1 MVAKGARAPVGA
13 EEVEGVQV
21 EIRGLCK
28 VYPGGVTALQGIDL
42 TIPVGIFGLVGPNAS
57 GKTTLIR
64 IVATLLEPTAGEV
77 FVGGHDVRKN
87 KAAVRELLGYL
98 PEDFGFYPNLTAYEM
113 LDYLA
118 LLCRVN
124 DRKERQA
131 RIEQAL
137 HRVNL
142 DQVAGQRV
150 GTFSSG
156 MKRRLGIAQAIL
168 NDPTVLVMDEPTS
181 GLDPEERVR
190 LRNLLAELAGQRVV
204 ILSTHIVND
213 IATIGQRLAILRK
226 GACVF
231 SGTLSELLGPLR
243 GRTWIIDIGED
254 ELSRV
259 REQYYV
265 TGVFRSATGMQVRVL
280 ADEMSHPKGYAAEP
294 TLDDAY
300 VWAQAEPARPAS
312 AYEPAGGASA

>member
-1 MVAKGARAPVGA
+1 M
-13 EEVEGVQV
+13 QV
-21 EIRGLCK
+21 EISGLHK
-28 VYPGGVTALQGIDL
+28 VYPGGVAALQGVDL
-42 TIPVGIFGLVGPNAS
+42 TIPPGIFGLLGPNGS
-57 GKTTLIR
+57 GKTTLMR
-64 IVATLLEPTAGEV
+64 IIATLLEPTAGEV
-77 FVGGHDVRKN
+77 RVGGHDVRKE

-118 LLCRVN
+118 LLCRIS
-124 DRKERQA
+124 DKRERRS
-131 RIEQAL
+131 RIEQSL

-168 NDPTVLVMDEPTS
+168 TDPAVLVMDEPTS
-181 GLDPEERVR
+181 GLDPEERMR
-190 LRNLLAELAGQRVV
+190 LRNLLAELAGERVV

-213 IATIGQRLAILRK
+213 IATIGQRLAIIREGVCL
-226 GACVF
+226 F
-231 SGTLSELLGPLR
+231 SGVLSELLDPLR
-243 GRTWIIDIGED
+243 GRTWIIDIEED
-254 ELSRV
+254 ELGPV
-259 REQYYV
+259 RGRYTV

-280 ADEMSHPKGYAAEP
+280 ADQMSHPRGYAAEP

-300 VWAQAEPARPAS
+300 VVTMKEEA
-312 AYEPAGGASA
+312 PAGEAL

>member
-1 MVAKGARAPVGA
+1 M
-13 EEVEGVQV
+13 QV
-21 EIRGLCK
+21 EISGLHK
-28 VYPGGVTALQGIDL
+28 VYPGGVHALQGIDL
-42 TIPVGIFGLVGPNAS
+42 TIPQGIFGLLGPNGS
-57 GKTTLIR
+57 GKTTLMR

-77 FVGGHDVRKN
+77 RVGGHDVRKE

-98 PEDFGFYPNLTAYEM
+98 PEEFGFYPNLTAYEM

-124 DRKERQA
+124 DRRERRD

-142 DQVAGQRV
+142 QQVAGQRV

-168 NDPTVLVMDEPTS
+168 NNPAVLILDEPTS
-181 GLDPEERVR
+181 ALDPEERVR
-190 LRNLLAELAGQRVV
+190 LRNLLAELAGDRVV

-213 IATIGQRLAILRK
+213 IATIGQRLAIIRE
-226 GACVF
+226 GACLF
-231 SGTLSELLGPLR
+231 SGLLPELLDPLR
-243 GRTWIIDIGED
+243 GRTWIIDIEED

-259 REQYYV
+259 RGDYFV
-265 TGVFRSATGMQVRVL
+265 TGVFRSATGMQVRVM
-280 ADEMSHPKGYAAEP
+280 ADGMSHPRGYAAEP

-300 VWAQAEPARPAS
+300 VVTMRQEAPAS
-312 AYEPAGGASA
+312 EVA